1 MKNSLKPI
9 ALTIALSFAAFGAS
23 VGTTYADPVKDRIT
37 AMKSVGKSMGALAG
51 MFKGKAEFSGSV
63 AESNA
68 KNIMAQLT
76 IAEGLFVGGKEMKG
90 SRAKATIWSD
100 AKGFAAALATG
111 KAAAQAVANTGGKSD
126 EAAFKTAF
134 MQLGKGC
141 GGCHKVYRLPKE

>member
-1 MKNSLKPI
+1 MNSFLKPV
-9 ALTIALSFAAFGAS
+9 ALTIALSFVAFGAS
-23 VGTTYADPVKDRIT
+23 VGTTYADPVKDRIA

-51 MFKGKAEFSGSV
+51 MFKGKTDFSGSV

-68 KNIMAQLT
+68 NNILAQLAK
-76 IAEGLFVGGKEMKG
+76 AEGMFAGGKEMQG

-100 AKGFAAALATG
+100 ANGFAAAMVAG
-111 KAAAQAVANTGGKSD
+111 KTAAKAVATTGASSD

-134 MQLGKGC
+134 AQLGKGC